1 MLPLAS
7 IEGDVPTGLGQPV
20 LAKGIA
26 LSKIHHAAFDNHLTG
41 IDADGRVPRLRA
53 VAHAA

>member
-26 LSKIHHAAFDNHLTG
+26 LSKSIMLPSTTT
-41 IDADGRVPRLRA
+41 
-53 VAHAA
+53 